1 MRFDYIIVGAGSA
14 GCVLADRLS
23 RDGRSKVLLLE
34 AGSDN
39 RSLMVSMP
47 RGMAKIWGNLRYYW
61 PFPAEPQPFRPPGE
75 TWFYGKGL
83 GGSSAVNGTW
93 YYRGQPR
100 DYDAWEAMGNPGWN
114 WREIERCYKAIE
126 DYQEP
131 GADPC
136 RGRGGPMEVTAMRDD
151 GPVTRAVL
159 AAGREMGLPVLDDV
173 NRPGSHGLGRSQMT
187 VDRGGHRVSAYTA
200 FLRDAKRRSNLTVQT
215 HVTVRRVLF
224 EGNRATGVLCEIA
237 GREVSF
243 LAGEVILSA
252 GVLQSPKLLQLSGIG
267 PAALLERH
275 GIPLVYGNDAVGRNM
290 AEHMMVS
297 LSFRLRG
304 AFGLNREFRG
314 WRLWRNALQYI
325 LTRTGFMASIVPEV
339 SAMISTQGQPDWPDL
354 QVGVS
359 AFSMTDANGEKSE
372 AGRGKT
378 DDLPGITAV
387 GFYLRPHSRGTVE
400 IRSPRPEDAP
410 ILHANWLDDP
420 ADRDHL
426 ITAIKTIRQ
435 LMRQPAL
442 SAYVGDEITPG
453 PQVASDE
460 EILKAGQ
467 WMLST
472 GLHGTG
478 TCRMGPVGNAV
489 VDARLRVHGTQGL
502 RVVDCSVMPTGIS
515 GNTNGPAMA
524 VAWRA
529 AELILEDRSV

>member
-1 MRFDYIIVGAGSA
+1 MTFDYIIVGAGSA

-39 RSLMVSMP
+39 RSLMISMP
-47 RGMAKIWGNLRYYW
+47 RGMAKIWTNPRYYW

-100 DYDAWEAMGNPGWN
+100 DYDSWEAQGNPGWN

-126 DYQEP
+126 DFQEP
-131 GADPC
+131 GADPS
-136 RGRGGPMEVTAMRDD
+136 RGRGGPMEVTSMRDN

-159 AAGREMGLPVLDDV
+159 AAGAEMGLPVLDDI
-173 NRPGSHGLGRSQMT
+173 NRPGTHGLGATQMT
-187 VDRGGHRVSAYTA
+187 VDRRGRRVTAYTA
-200 FLRDAKRRSNLTVQT
+200 FLRDAGRRPNLTIQT

-224 EGNRATGVLCEIA
+224 EGNRATGVLCDIG

-243 LAGEVILSA
+243 LGGEVILSA

-267 PAALLERH
+267 PAKLLERH

-290 AEHMMVS
+290 TEHMMVS
-297 LSFRLRG
+297 LSYRLHG

-314 WRLWRNALQYI
+314 WRLWRNVAQY
-325 LTRTGFMASIVPEV
+325 LLFRKGFMASLLPEV
-339 SAMISTQGQPDWPDL
+339 SAMISTQGQADWPDL
-354 QVGVS
+354 QVGIS
-359 AFSMTDANGEKSE
+359 PFSMTGSGDEKSE

-387 GFYLRPHSRGTVE
+387 GFYLRPHSRGRVE
-400 IRSPRPEDAP
+400 IRSANVEDPP

-420 ADRDHL
+420 ADRDIL
-426 ITAIKTIRQ
+426 ITTIKTIRR

-442 SAYVGDEITPG
+442 SAYVGEEITPG
-453 PQVASDE
+453 PQVVSDE

-478 TCRMGPVGNAV
+478 TCRMGPLGNAV